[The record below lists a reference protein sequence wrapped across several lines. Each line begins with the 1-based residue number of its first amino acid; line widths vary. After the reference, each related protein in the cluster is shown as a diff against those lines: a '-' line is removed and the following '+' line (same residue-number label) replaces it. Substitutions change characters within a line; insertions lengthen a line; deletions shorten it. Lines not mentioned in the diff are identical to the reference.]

1 DYLLILLLGT
11 YGGFI
16 FIQWPYPNPMRTINA
31 HHQCATEEKMMN
43 RWQWQGKL
51 QEVRDELAREWE
63 KLTEKDLHS
72 IEDELDR
79 IVGLFEKRYGYSSE
93 RALAELERY
102 VDRYGERTRAVLN
115 ERLKAFQKK
124 PKQALPLLWGLMT
137 VVGMVALLR
146 RFRAR

>member
-1 DYLLILLLGT
+1 
-11 YGGFI
+11 
-16 FIQWPYPNPMRTINA
+16 
-31 HHQCATEEKMMN
+31 MN
-43 RWQWQGKL
+43 RRQWQGKL

-63 KLTEKDLHS
+63 KLTEKDLRS

-102 VDRYGERTRAVLN
+102 VDRYGERTRAALN

-137 VVGMVALLR
+137 VVGMVMLLR

>member
-1 DYLLILLLGT
+1 M
-11 YGGFI
+11 
-16 FIQWPYPNPMRTINA
+16 QWPYPNPMRTINA

-93 RALAELERY
+93 RSLAELERY
-102 VDRYGERTRAVLN
+102 VDRYGERTRAALN

-137 VVGMVALLR
+137 VVGMVMLLR